1 LVKWA
6 RITKPKQKGVLGI
19 KDLRRMNISFLCKWW
34 WKVENG
40 YCIWKEI
47 VRKKYLKNGG
57 IA

>member
-1 LVKWA
+1 
-6 RITKPKQKGVLGI
+6 LGI